1 MTFIIE
7 NTGARGQELEEEC
20 MAAPGGSRLREAPW
34 LSFPF
39 ITNPVKSLG
48 GECQKVEQEEQ
59 KQTSTLFV

>member
-7 NTGARGQELEEEC
+7 NTGARGQELEEERV
-20 MAAPGGSRLREAPW
+20 AAREAPW

-48 GECQKVEQEEQ
+48 GECQKVEREEQ